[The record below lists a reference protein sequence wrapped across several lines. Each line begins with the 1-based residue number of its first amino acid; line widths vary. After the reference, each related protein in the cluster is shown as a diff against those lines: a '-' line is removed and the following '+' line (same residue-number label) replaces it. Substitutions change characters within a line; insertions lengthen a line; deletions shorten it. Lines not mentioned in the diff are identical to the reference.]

1 MKTSLWSPKQTP
13 VKAINSSKQ
22 IPSFFS
28 LIPNF
33 FISLM
38 LYTGNKYLFLGRDWI
53 SVLKTLRFFSTWWI
67 YFSSTPLESEEVKL
81 SSGRYFP
88 SSIFSKFVNKVLT
101 LKLTLNFMSSCCCW
115 THKVTPKSIRMVK
128 NHGEIFS
135 KVKNHFPW
143 LKHFSLECL
152 KKIFFSLL
160 INVRYTIPNCFQRHG
175 V

>member
-1 MKTSLWSPKQTP
+1 MNKKKLKTSLWSPKQTP

-22 IPSFFS
+22 IPSFLS

-38 LYTGNKYLFLGRDWI
+38 LYTRNKYLFLGRDWI

-115 THKVTPKSIRMVK
+115 THKVNPKSIRMVK
-128 NHGEIFS
+128 KPWEDIFRS
-135 KVKNHFPW
+135 KESFP
-143 LKHFSLECL
+143 LAETFLLGMPQKV
-152 KKIFFSLL
+152 FFFPS
-160 INVRYTIPNCFQRHG
+160 H
-175 V
+175 